1 MSPATAQTAGAALGI
16 AGIGQIAIT
25 ISNLERAVAFY
36 RDTLELKLLFQV
48 PGLAFFDCAGVRLM
62 LSTPEAPGEHGN
74 SVLYFKVADIRAAAA
89 LLTARGAGF
98 DRPPHVVAHMPDHDL
113 WMAFFRDPDRNL
125 LALMSE
131 VPSASS

>member
-16 AGIGQIAIT
+16 VSIGQIAIT
-25 ISNLERAVAFY
+25 VSDLERAVAFY

-62 LSTPEAPGEHGN
+62 LSTPEAPAEQGN
-74 SVLYFKVADIRAAAA
+74 SVLYFKVQDILAAAA
-89 LLTARGAGF
+89 TLQTRGAGF
-98 DRPPHVVAHMPDHDL
+98 DRGPHVVAHMSDHDL

-131 VPSASS
+131 VASAGK